1 MESLFEASGSNSFTD
16 LPVEQLVKTDLYQ
29 TYPCLEGSNEQ
40 WNNIIS
46 QATDISIPAG
56 TILMH
61 PGSACM
67 QFMLL
72 IDGCVRVYQQTPS
85 DREVTLYRTHGG
97 ELCVLSVNGMMKQK
111 NFGAFAKTETDI
123 TAVAL
128 SRDQFL
134 QAMAVHE
141 PFREFM
147 LISLT
152 SRFHNVLE
160 LMEETVFESLDTR
173 LICMLARLSK
183 ENNNNLIQITHE
195 KLARELGSTRE
206 VISRLLKV
214 LERQGCIKL
223 GRGEIHILI

>member
-1 MESLFEASGSNSFTD
+1 
-16 LPVEQLVKTDLYQ
+16 
-29 TYPCLEGSNEQ
+29 
-40 WNNIIS
+40 
-46 QATDISIPAG
+46 
-56 TILMH
+56 
-61 PGSACM
+61 
-67 QFMLL
+67 
-72 IDGCVRVYQQTPS
+72 
-85 DREVTLYRTHGG
+85 
-97 ELCVLSVNGMMKQK
+97 
-111 NFGAFAKTETDI
+111 
-123 TAVAL
+123 
-128 SRDQFL
+128 
-134 QAMAVHE
+134 
-141 PFREFM
+141 M

-183 ENNNNLIQITHE
+183 ENNNNLVQITHE